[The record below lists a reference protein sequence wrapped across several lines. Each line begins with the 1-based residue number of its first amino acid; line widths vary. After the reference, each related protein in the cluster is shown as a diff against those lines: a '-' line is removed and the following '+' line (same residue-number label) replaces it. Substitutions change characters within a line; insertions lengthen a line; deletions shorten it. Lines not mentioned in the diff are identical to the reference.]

1 MRNLKI
7 GDIYTIHCY
16 KHDGTIHRTWN
27 KTMLIDINKDFL
39 VFANEKSRVNNCDGR
54 VWYTKEPAI
63 IYYFKDKWYN
73 VITQFK
79 ENGIYYYCNVGSPT
93 IIEGKTI
100 KYIDYDL
107 DLRVFPDDSYKIL
120 DESEYEYHKEKMNY
134 PEEIDRIVKYELDN
148 LIKLFKSKKGPFDNS
163 EVKNYYNIY
172 MKIIGNKK

>member
-79 ENGIYYYCNVGSPT
+79 ENGIYYYCNVASPT

-107 DLRVFPDDSYKIL
+107 DLRVFPDDSSKIL

-134 PEEIDRIVKYELDN
+134 PEEIDRIVKYELNN
-148 LIKLFKSKKGPFDNS
+148 LINLFKSKKGPFDKN

>member
-1 MRNLKI
+1 MKNLKI

-79 ENGIYYYCNVGSPT
+79 ENGIYYYCNVASPT

-134 PEEIDRIVKYELDN
+134 PEEIDKIVKYELDN
-148 LIKLFKSKKGPFDNS
+148 LIKLFKSKKGPFDKS
-163 EVKNYYNIY
+163 EVKNYYDIY

>member
-1 MRNLKI
+1 M
-7 GDIYTIHCY
+7 
-16 KHDGTIHRTWN
+16 
-27 KTMLIDINKDFL
+27 
-39 VFANEKSRVNNCDGR
+39 A
-54 VWYTKEPAI
+54 
-63 IYYFKDKWYN
+63 
-73 VITQFK
+73 
-79 ENGIYYYCNVGSPT
+79 SPT

-134 PEEIDRIVKYELDN
+134 PEEIDRIVKYELNN
-148 LIKLFKSKKGPFDNS
+148 LINLFKSKKGPFDKN